1 MGITDWTL
9 EEEQQMLREIGELSA
24 DNTRQVYEANPQLS
38 DNIAELLVAAP
49 NLDHGLALAYGL
61 SVTSGMMTMDQAV
74 QSASDVIREEVQALM
89 DIAIKEEKPKNF
101 FQKALDLGYSALK
114 GQVRYGIGTLMTLE
128 QVGTSLYAR
137 GQQAFAQDVTSDE
150 GYDRYLAQRAEQGV
164 IEPTTSKFDWKE
176 FAATTDIGAALMTG
190 DTGEGFFISGAAR
203 DRQEQAALA
212 YRGGFSY
219 PEDPTMGVPNQSIYD
234 DRDVRG
240 FTLGRNFAVNFSHP
254 GTDSFNF
261 LSGAVDATWALTSP
275 AVGPIKG
282 VRKIGAALPEVV
294 PQNIRA
300 FRSTAGLTN
309 FETPFIDTNRTI
321 PWLNQS
327 RAGWRLRNK
336 VEGINDW
343 DEAIRLFPN
352 ATARTWQRIVNEAN
366 DEATT
371 LKVLG
376 EELGLSP
383 GVRAIGDIN
392 FSSWSDVKAS
402 MLGSPIARAIGA
414 ERAFAR
420 RPGRELEVGFATNEE
435 ITDTI
440 RNANDWLKLLYTDTL
455 ERNTAVN
462 RLANALLDNKGDVD
476 NVLREIQPIFI
487 EGFTK
492 RGVPKQLVE
501 DLFTRHAA
509 DIKES
514 NVYNAIDGETGAG
527 DLYEALAK
535 GLMVD
540 VDGQL
545 EQLSKFDVSA
555 FANRGW
561 LDAEHRRWTITMPDP
576 ERVYRATGNYNWIF
590 SKYGIRTAT
599 GQLHKNPELPQ
610 ELLDKFGKG
619 RWPVALIDTLHNKIW
634 KRPTLGQGAYA
645 FRLTVEGAM
654 RQMFAPGIKSGP
666 MHPYELITAAMFRR
680 SWGRYKGTLSGQR
693 WDLAQQ
699 RAFEEGYR
707 QFLLDVEP
715 RIMGEIQSGLAEKLS
730 YQTGAWREAS
740 RASNFYVQGV
750 ADNIHLLANDRM
762 SRLLAQGYTSDEI
775 IQLALRGDNSII
787 SIFKDLELRHKNQ
800 VIGVGEDGNKIR
812 GSLKFFDADDRAI
825 TANMEAVIDGYFN
838 PRIQAFTQG
847 DSRLL
852 EIIANGEDGGRFALS
867 RGGELYPDEVY
878 AFQQTKEGLFGLE
891 SFGEQVRP
899 GLYFGEYGSEFLDAI
914 RSILRSNDQAFPNIV
929 KHRVHIPPKL
939 PKGNIDP
946 KMADVWNGYNRGL
959 DKLFSHVL
967 LRPEAYVNRSPVW
980 RRFFYQSTDMLLPQ
994 LDDGQAIRIIENL
1007 QDAYRAEA
1015 SFKFTN
1021 LRDAKIGQDGLVR
1034 VEGYKRPM
1042 TEAQRVERLA
1052 KAEERLNKMTGKF
1065 SDRWAANYL
1074 GSMQTWQKIKGM
1086 ADGSIPT
1093 TGTRTLEEID
1103 ALSYAFAAEE
1113 TKRLLYDVSD
1123 ASNIAEALTIISP
1136 FIKAWKEGIT
1146 RWPKFLM
1153 QNPQEAKN
1161 LTVSFKGLR
1170 QADPDNDGAGF
1181 IYTDPITNQQVF
1193 NYPGGN
1199 LTTAFLAAATAGI
1212 PAMAFGGPVAAGLA
1226 AAGAGA
1232 YAYNKSSQIE
1242 QYGLETKYVAPVE
1255 SLNMVFQVYPGLGP
1269 FVQIPMAWILDRNIV
1284 PFSDDLARMIMP
1296 FGAPTSSWS
1305 TLYPSS
1311 VQKFFDALSSDPEN
1325 TRYAA
1330 SYKVEA
1336 MDALLLTGR
1345 YNMSDPVSAKL
1356 LDQDSSD
1363 LARYMTG
1370 MRAMGQ
1376 FVGPTRPDIE
1386 LVVPNKFKGEITLDD
1401 VTYVYNNGSIP
1412 SSVLYRAFRI
1422 MQQEDPQNAV
1432 RNFISTFGDMSYG
1445 YLVGRTETKTPGLSA
1460 SREFGDWVNSNS
1472 EIVQTF
1478 PEVYPYFAED
1488 VGDQYDS
1495 YTFQKQIRLGERE
1508 RFTDATARRED
1519 AEILVGRARYMNAVR
1534 AVGPDPNPQQQLLLA
1549 QFRMYLKEIY
1559 PGFDV
1564 QELEPNEQQNIITRL
1579 ERAVEAGSG
1588 NILAGNSVAEGLEQY
1603 FAVRSYALEAANARR
1618 TSQGRPPVSENI
1630 LAGNANRDLR
1640 AYLRVIGFAIARE
1653 NRSFERVW
1661 SDVLFGEVD
1670 I

>member
-24 DNTRQVYEANPQLS
+24 DNTRYVYEANPQLS

-74 QSASDVIREEVQALM
+74 QSATDVIREEVQAVM
-89 DIAIKEEKPKNF
+89 DIAIKEEGPKNF
-101 FQKALDLGYSALK
+101 LEKSFDLGYDILK
-114 GQVRYGIGTLMTLE
+114 GQVRYGIGMLMTLE

-137 GQQAFAQDVTSDE
+137 GQETFAQDVTSDE
-150 GYDRYLAQRAEQGV
+150 GYQRYLAQRAEQGV
-164 IEPTTSKFDWKE
+164 IEPTVSKFDWKE
-176 FAATTDIGAALMTG
+176 FLGTTSIGSALMTG
-190 DTGEGFFISGAAR
+190 DTGEGFFIGGAAAE
-203 DRQEQAALA
+203 RQEQAALA

-219 PEDPTMGVPNQSIYD
+219 PEDPTMGVPNQSIYA

-254 GTDSFNF
+254 GTDQFNF
-261 LSGAVDATWALTSP
+261 LSGLVDATWALTAP
-275 AVGPIKG
+275 AVGPVKGIK
-282 VRKIGAALPEVV
+282 KIGAALPEVV
-294 PQNIRA
+294 PQDIRA

-309 FETPFIDTNRTI
+309 FETPFIDTNRTV
-321 PWLNQS
+321 PWLTQS
-327 RAGWRLRNK
+327 RAGLRLRDR
-336 VEGINDW
+336 VRSIEDW
-343 DEAIRLFPN
+343 DDAIRLFPN
-352 ATARTWQRIVNEAN
+352 ANATTWNRIVNEAK
-366 DEATT
+366 DEAST
-371 LKVLG
+371 LKVLS
-376 EELGLSP
+376 EELGLAP

-392 FSSWSDVKAS
+392 FSSWSDVKNS
-402 MLGSPIARAIGA
+402 MLGNPVARAIGA

-420 RPGRELEVGFATNEE
+420 KPGRDLEVGFATTQE

-462 RLANALLDNKGDVD
+462 RLANALIGNKGDVE
-476 NVLREIQPIFI
+476 NVLQEIQPLFV
-487 EGFTK
+487 EGFVK
-492 RGVPKQLVE
+492 RGVPEQLIK
-501 DLFTRHAA
+501 DLFTRHAY

-514 NVYNAIDGETGAG
+514 NVYNAIDGETGVG
-527 DLYEALAK
+527 NIYELMAK
-535 GLMVD
+535 RLMIEVDGKMVD
-540 VDGQL
+540 LDDL
-545 EQLSKFDVSA
+545 DVSV
-555 FANRGW
+555 FRNRGW
-561 LDAEHRRWTITMPDP
+561 LDSEHRRWTITMPDP

-590 SKYGIRTAT
+590 SRYGIRTAT

-610 ELLDKFGKG
+610 EFLDKFGKG
-619 RWPVALIDTLHNKIW
+619 RWPVGLLDFLHNKIW

-645 FRLTVEGAM
+645 FRLTVEGMM

-666 MHPYELITAAMFRR
+666 MHPYELITAAMFRQ
-680 SWGRYKGTLSGQR
+680 SWGKYKGTLSGQR
-693 WDLAQQ
+693 WDLATQ

-740 RASNFYVQGV
+740 RASNFYVQGI

-762 SRLLAQGYTSDEI
+762 ARLLAQGYTSDDI
-775 IQLALRGDNSII
+775 IQLALRGDKQTID
-787 SIFKDLELRHKNQ
+787 IFKDLELRHKN
-800 VIGVGEDGNKIR
+800 VVVGVGDDGKDIR
-812 GSLKFFDADDRAI
+812 GSLKFFDADDKAI
-825 TANMEAVIDGYFN
+825 TANMEAVIDGYYN
-838 PRIQAFTQG
+838 PRIAEFTQG

-852 EIIANGEDGGRFALS
+852 EIIANGEDGGRFALQ
-867 RGGELYPDEVY
+867 RGAELYPDEVY
-878 AFQQTKEGLFGLE
+878 AFQQTKEGLFSRE

-899 GLYFGEYGSEFLDAI
+899 GLYFGEYGSEFLDVI
-914 RSILRSNDQAFPNIV
+914 RGILRSNDQAFPNLV

-939 PKGNIDP
+939 PKGNVDS
-946 KMADVWNGYNRGL
+946 KVADVWNGYNRGL

-994 LDDGQAIRIIENL
+994 LDEGEAVKIIENL
-1007 QDAYRAEA
+1007 QEAYRAEA
-1015 SFKFTN
+1015 SLKFTN
-1021 LRDAKIGQDGLVR
+1021 LRDAKVGDDGLIR

-1042 TEAQRVERLA
+1042 TEAQRSERLA
-1052 KAEERLNKMTGKF
+1052 KAEAQLNKMTGKI

-1074 GSMQTWQKIKGM
+1074 GSMSTWNKIKGM
-1086 ADGSIPT
+1086 ADGSIPA
-1093 TGTRTLEEID
+1093 TGSRTLEEID

-1146 RWPKFLM
+1146 RWPKFLL

-1181 IYTDPITNQQVF
+1181 IYTDPTTGQQVF

-1212 PAMAFGGPVAAGLA
+1212 PAMAFGGPIAAGVA
-1226 AAGAGA
+1226 AAGVGA
-1232 YAYNKSSQIE
+1232 ATYSRAKKIE
-1242 QYGLETKYVAPVE
+1242 EYGLETRYVAPVE

-1269 FVQIPMAWILDRNIV
+1269 FVQIPMAAILDRNIV
-1284 PFSDDLARMIMP
+1284 PFSDDMARMIMP
-1296 FGAPTSSWS
+1296 FGAPPSSWS

-1336 MDALLLTGR
+1336 MDALLMTGR
-1345 YNMSDPVSAKL
+1345 YNVADPASAKL

-1363 LARYMTG
+1363 LARYMTV

-1376 FVGPTRPDIE
+1376 FIGPTRPDIE
-1386 LVVPNKFKGEITLDD
+1386 LVVPTKFKGEITLDD
-1401 VTYVYNNGSIP
+1401 ATYVYNNGSIP
-1412 SSVLYRAFRI
+1412 SSVLYRTFRI
-1422 MQQEDPQNAV
+1422 MQQEDPQNAA
-1432 RNFISTFGDMSYG
+1432 RNFVSTFGDLSYG

-1460 SREFGDWVNSNS
+1460 SREFGDWVNSNGD
-1472 EIVQTF
+1472 IVQTF
-1478 PEVYPYFAED
+1478 PEVYAYFAED

-1519 AEILVGRARYMNAVR
+1519 AEILIGRARYMAAVR
-1534 AVGPDPNPQQQLLLA
+1534 AAGPNPNPQQEVLLA

-1579 ERAVEAGSG
+1579 ERAVEAGAD
-1588 NILAGNSVAEGLEQY
+1588 NLLAGNTVAEGLEEY
-1603 FAVRSYALEAANARR
+1603 FAVRSYAIEAANARR
-1618 TSQGRPPVSENI
+1618 VSQGKPIVSENI

-1640 AYLRVIGFAIARE
+1640 AYLRVIGFAIARQ